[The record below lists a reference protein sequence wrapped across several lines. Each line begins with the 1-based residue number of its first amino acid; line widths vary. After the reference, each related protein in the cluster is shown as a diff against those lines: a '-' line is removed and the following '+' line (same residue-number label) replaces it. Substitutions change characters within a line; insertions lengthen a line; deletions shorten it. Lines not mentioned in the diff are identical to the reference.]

1 MKKKKAKSISQK
13 AVIKTTLS
21 LLSLFILLCSAWIH
35 ESAPPVAPSNGESA
49 KLFSN
54 QTGDNLEL
62 AYTSAIRK
70 AKDSVILMIFS
81 MTHPSVLQAL
91 REKSEEGVY
100 VKVICD
106 AKSCPNI
113 IQKLGPKVDVVR
125 RFGKGLMHL
134 KILAIDGQE
143 CWVGSSNLTSESLL
157 MHSNLVV
164 AFQDPSFTATMVNK
178 ALSLKEYDKELE
190 FSHQTFAIGGQMIG
204 LSFLPDDKEGSLRIK
219 ELIRSAKK
227 TIRIAMFTWT
237 RYDMAKELIRA
248 QKKGVQVEVVLDRNQ
263 AKGTSS
269 KIAELLKKEG
279 IKTQLSTGTGLL
291 HHKFMWIDDHVLE
304 IGSANWTKAAFT
316 QNDDCFLV
324 IQPLTAEQN
333 AHLEKLWIAIKQNS
347 K

>member
-1 MKKKKAKSISQK
+1 MKKKKAKRISQK

-21 LLSLFILLCSAWIH
+21 LLSTCILLCSAWIH
-35 ESAPPVAPSNGESA
+35 QSTTPMTPSVGEPA
-49 KLFSN
+49 KFFSN

-70 AKDSVILMIFS
+70 AKESVVLMIFTL
-81 MTHPSVLQAL
+81 THPSVLQAL

-106 AKSCPNI
+106 AKYCPHI
-113 IQKLGPKVDVVR
+113 LQKLGPQVEVVR

-164 AFQDPSFTATMVNK
+164 TFQDPSFTARVVNK
-178 ALSLKEYDKELE
+178 ALSFKEYDKESE
-190 FSHQTFAIGGQMIG
+190 FSHQTFTIGGQTVG

-219 ELIRSAKK
+219 ELMRSAKK
-227 TIRIAMFTWT
+227 TIKIAMYTWT
-237 RYDMAKELIRA
+237 RYDMVKELIRA

-269 KIAELLKKEG
+269 KIVQLLQKEG
-279 IKTQLSTGTGLL
+279 IKTRLSTGTGLL
-291 HHKFMWIDDHVLE
+291 HHKFMWIDDQVLE

-324 IQPLTAEQN
+324 IHPLTADQN
-333 AHLEKLWIAIKQNS
+333 AHLKKLWIAIMQDS